1 MQYFNEKTVWLTGA
15 SSGIGEAMAVALA
28 GAGTNLI
35 LSARRTGKLKEV
47 AERCRQANGN
57 IKVWVRQL
65 DLADY
70 NNFADVVPKIIGQSG
85 GVDVL
90 INNAGLSQRSLAKDT
105 AIEVDKKLIEVNL
118 LGTIALSK
126 AVLPHFLERG
136 SGQFVV
142 ITSLM
147 GKFGG
152 PWRSSYAAA
161 KHGLHGFFESLRAE
175 VWRDNIHVTLLCPG
189 FVKTD
194 ISLNAL
200 TADGSPQRKMD
211 ERTASGL
218 TPEQFAKK
226 ALKAIAKRREE
237 ACIGKTEVMAVYLKR
252 YLPGLF
258 SKVIRKAKVK

>member
-1 MQYFNEKTVWLTGA
+1 MNYFKGKTVWLTGA
-15 SSGIGEAMAVALA
+15 SSGIGEAMALALA
-28 GAGTNLI
+28 GAGANLI
-35 LSARRTGKLKEV
+35 LSARRIDKLRAV
-47 AERCRQANGN
+47 AERCRQANES
-57 IKVWVRQL
+57 IKLWVRPL

-70 NNFADVVPKIIGQSG
+70 HSFADLVPKIIEQSG
-85 GVDVL
+85 GVDIL
-90 INNAGLSQRSLAKDT
+90 INNAGLSQRSLVKDT
-105 AIEVDKKLIEVNL
+105 ALEVDEKLIEVNL

-175 VWRDNIHVTLLCPG
+175 VWRDNIQVTLLCPG
-189 FVKTD
+189 FVKTN

-200 TADGSPQRKMD
+200 TADGRPQQKMD
-211 ERTASGL
+211 ERTAAGL
-218 TPEQFAKK
+218 TPQQFAKK
-226 ALKAIAKRREE
+226 ALKAIAKRKEE

-252 YLPGLF
+252 FLPGVF
-258 SKVIRKAKVK
+258 TKVISKAKVK

>member
-1 MQYFNEKTVWLTGA
+1 MQYFKGKTVWLTGA

-28 GAGTNLI
+28 EAGANLI
-35 LSARRTGKLKEV
+35 LSARRIDKLRAV

-65 DLADY
+65 DIADY
-70 NNFADVVPKIIGQSG
+70 GSFEDLVPKIIGQSG

-105 AIEVDKKLIEVNL
+105 ELEVDKKLIEVNL

-126 AVLPHFLERG
+126 AVLPHFLERKG
-136 SGQFVV
+136 GHFVV
-142 ITSLM
+142 VTSLM

-175 VWRDNIHVTLLCPG
+175 VWRNNIYVTLLCPG

-200 TADGSPQRKMD
+200 TADGSPQQKMD
-211 ERTASGL
+211 ERTAAGL
-218 TPEQFAKK
+218 TPQQFAKK
-226 ALKAIAKRREE
+226 ALKAIAKRKEE
-237 ACIGKTEVMAVYLKR
+237 ACIGKSEVMAVYLKR
-252 YLPGLF
+252 FLPGVF

>member
-1 MQYFNEKTVWLTGA
+1 MNYFNGKTVWLTGA
-15 SSGIGEAMAVALA
+15 SSGIGEAMALALA
-28 GAGTNLI
+28 HQGANLI
-35 LSARRTGKLKEV
+35 LSARRMARLKDL
-47 AERCRQANGN
+47 AERCRQANEN

-65 DLADY
+65 DLAEY
-70 NNFADVVPKIIGQSG
+70 GSFADQVPKIISQCG
-85 GVDVL
+85 GVDLL

-105 AIEVDKKLIEVNL
+105 ALEVDKKLIEVNL

-126 AVLPHFLERG
+126 AVLPHFLQQQ
-136 SGQFVV
+136 SGHFVV
-142 ITSLM
+142 VTSLM

-152 PWRSSYAAA
+152 PWRSAYAAA

-175 VWRDNIHVTLLCPG
+175 VWRDNIYVTLLCPG

-200 TADGSPQRKMD
+200 TADGSPQRTMD
-211 ERTASGL
+211 ERTAAGL

-226 ALKAIAKRREE
+226 ALKAIAKRKEE
-237 ACIGKTEVMAVYLKR
+237 VYIGKSEVWGVYLKR